1 MKRLLLR
8 SREIEIDP
16 IGRTLSRNG
25 ELTRPPR
32 KVLDLILC
40 LIRCREVVVTK
51 EEIEREIWPGVR
63 VSKASLRWLLKE
75 VRRRLGDN
83 GTEQRYIETTRG
95 YGLRWIAEVLLI
107 EADADPSDGLTS
119 GPRAAASELAILTQ
133 GASAAEPEVD
143 CGKLIRVAE
152 TQLLAGNFSEA
163 RDALRSAADVA
174 ERIASYEKPSIDEFC
189 RQSPA

>member
-75 VRRRLGDN
+75 VRSEEHTSNSSHMSISYAVFCLKKKK
-83 GTEQRYIETTRG
+83 TT
-95 YGLRWIAEVLLI
+95 YL
-107 EADADPSDGLTS
+107 
-119 GPRAAASELAILTQ
+119 
-133 GASAAEPEVD
+133 
-143 CGKLIRVAE
+143 
-152 TQLLAGNFSEA
+152 
-163 RDALRSAADVA
+163 
-174 ERIASYEKPSIDEFC
+174 
-189 RQSPA
+189 